1 MIFCSALALG
11 AIVTISTLLLL
22 DNDDV
27 DDDAQHPHRHFLLGR
42 GMDCP
47 LQDSARRGRWLRCRQ
62 RVDPWPSTLV
72 FISVGDE
79 EIGSII

>member
-11 AIVTISTLLLL
+11 AIATISTLLLL
-22 DNDDV
+22 DLECNPDNDDV

-47 LQDSARRGRWLRCRQ
+47 LQDSARRG
-62 RVDPWPSTLV
+62 S
-72 FISVGDE
+72 
-79 EIGSII
+79 